1 MKLTLRKKL
10 IMFLLLIGLI
20 PAVTVGMLSLNQART
35 TIQQE
40 SFNKM
45 VMFSDFTERLF
56 EQFFDARINDIQQNA
71 TRNVI
76 RTGLTAL
83 VNDNLNYNN
92 EVWQQNINNFARF
105 AEDSVARYGYAAVHL
120 TLANGDVIFT
130 TNPAYEGLNIAHRGY
145 FQNAMRNQLAWSEY
159 DYSDII
165 NSNYIAVAHPV
176 YALGSNEII
185 GVVSGV
191 VFGSTIQD
199 MLHDNVHLIG
209 ETADVYLINAEGLLL
224 TNTLR
229 GEFANNAALN
239 RTIDTEIVSMAAPL
253 IKGGNT
259 GEYAQGEYFDYV
271 GEPVIGEV
279 TVVRLGNDL
288 VGLVVEIDQAEA
300 YAAVNTIQTFLLT
313 VLAITV
319 LLILLV
325 GYLIANSITRPIIK
339 VQEVLG
345 KVGENDLRVRVEV
358 KSSDEVGMMAA
369 DLNKTI
375 DNLNNSLNKVKQA
388 TDNVQYGSNEIA
400 AGNQDLSQRTE
411 EQASALEEIAS
422 TVEEIVSS
430 MEASSSN
437 ANEANLLSKRTLE
450 TVQNGEEVVN
460 SLQQSMTEIT
470 RGSREIFEIISK
482 VNDIAF
488 QTNLL
493 ALNAAVEAARAGE
506 QGRGFAVVAA
516 EVRNLA
522 GRSAEAAKEI
532 EKLIKASIDRV
543 DRGNQQMEETQKV
556 LNNIVENTHK
566 TTDVVGEIT
575 ASLRE
580 QTLSA
585 SDIRRAIDELNQV
598 TQQNASLVEEI
609 ASSSENMS
617 SESLE
622 LTGLVAQ
629 FKLNTDINE
638 DNLKA

>member
-40 SFNKM
+40 AFNKM

-83 VNDNLNYNN
+83 VNDNLNFNN
-92 EVWQQNINNFARF
+92 EVWQQNINNFSRF
-105 AEDSVARYGYAAVHL
+105 AEDSVDRYGYAAVHL

-159 DYSDII
+159 EYSDII

-185 GVVSGV
+185 GVVSGIV
-191 VFGSTIQD
+191 YGSTIQD

-253 IKGGNT
+253 IKGGIT

-279 TVVRLGNDL
+279 TVVRLGNDF

-313 VLAITV
+313 VLGITV

-369 DLNKTI
+369 DLNRTI

-388 TDNVQYGSNEIA
+388 TENVQHGSNEIA

-430 MEASSSN
+430 MEASSVN

-450 TVQNGEEVVN
+450 TVQNGEGVVN

-556 LNNIVENTHK
+556 LHNIVENTHK

-622 LTGLVAQ
+622 LTNLVAR
-629 FKLNTDINE
+629 FKLNTDIDG
-638 DNLKA
+638 DN